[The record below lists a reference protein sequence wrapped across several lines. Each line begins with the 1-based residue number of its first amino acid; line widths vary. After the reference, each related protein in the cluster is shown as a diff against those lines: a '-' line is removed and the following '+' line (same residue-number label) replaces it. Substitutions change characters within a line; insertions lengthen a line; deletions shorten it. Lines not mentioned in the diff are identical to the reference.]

1 MARTSQNSGKVHRRT
16 AIWFIALMGLLAPA
30 VPAAAAPASDSVIV
44 LPGAKSAEGIAA
56 GEGNTF
62 YAGEL
67 FTGDIFRGDIRTGK
81 AKLFIDAPNDGRFAV
96 GMKADTRNDLL
107 FVAGGPTGNAYIYDT
122 ESRKAWDPVR
132 LARIEDEPFINDVTL
147 TDEGAWFTNSKAAE
161 LYFLPVG
168 RHGKLGKVDVLKLSG
183 PAAGLPG
190 EFNLNGIASAKDG
203 DVLIVAH
210 SANAKLYTVNP
221 KKGTSAEIKG
231 LNLPNVDGIVVRG
244 HQLWAVQNV
253 INQVSHIRLSG
264 DLSSGRVLN
273 VIKSEKFNVPTTAA
287 LFGNTLAAVNAQFM
301 VMNDTEFEVVLVR
314 ARG

>member
-30 VPAAAAPASDSVIV
+30 IPAAAAPESDSVIV

-81 AKLFIDAPNDGRFAV
+81 AKRFIEAPEGRFAV
-96 GMKADTRNDLL
+96 GMKADTGNDLL
-107 FVAGGPTGNAYIYDT
+107 FVAGGPTGKAFIYST
-122 ESRKAWDPVR
+122 ETGKQIKAVE
-132 LARIEDEPFINDVTL
+132 LTKKKEPFINDVTL
-147 TDEGAWFTNSKAAE
+147 TEEGAWFTNSKAAE
-161 LYFLPVG
+161 LYFIPVG
-168 RHGKLGKVDVLKLSG
+168 RNGKLGDVRTRTLSG
-183 PAAGLPG
+183 PAAALPG
-190 EFNLNGIASAKDG
+190 DFNLNGIASVEEG

-210 SANAKLYTVNP
+210 SANGKLYTVNP
-221 KKGTSAEIKG
+221 KRGTSAEIKG
-231 LNLPNVDGIVVRG
+231 LDLPNVDGIVVRG

-253 INQVSHIRLSG
+253 INQVSRIRLSG
-264 DLSSGRVLN
+264 DYSSGRVVD
-273 VIKSEKFNVPTTAA
+273 VIKSDEFNVPTTAA
-287 LFGNTLAAVNAQFM
+287 LFGNTLAVVNAQFM
-301 VMNDTEFEVVLVR
+301 VVDDKEFEVVLVR